1 MNTPTTSPG
10 LRLAAVNGQL
20 LDRPILYTATR
31 PTNSA
36 AHQAAHQAARRDAE
50 LDYATGNAESDFRD
64 EIDAITRRHNLQAP
78 GIAQALLQL
87 AHGAYLYGHIDAATS
102 PRGGDAS

>member
-1 MNTPTTSPG
+1 MNTPTPG

-20 LDRPILYTATR
+20 LERPILYSAAR

-36 AHQAAHQAARRDAE
+36 ARQAARRDAE

-87 AHGAYLYGHIDAATS
+87 AHGAYVYGHIDADTS

>member
-1 MNTPTTSPG
+1 MATPAPG
-10 LRLAAVNGQL
+10 LRLAAVDGRL
-20 LDRPILYTATR
+20 LERPILYTATR
-31 PTNSA
+31 PHA
-36 AHQAAHQAARRDAE
+36 AAARAAARRDAE

-78 GIAQALLQL
+78 AVHAALLEL
-87 AHGAYLYGHIDAATS
+87 AHGAYLYGHIDADTS